1 MLCGMLGAYF
11 HLQGN
16 VMYYIQIEDL
26 AANALIEL
34 LETSKDNRSVSFS
47 VLSKYGNV
55 VVEKLRKENKEVYLL
70 VSRDTTYA
78 FLSDYTDFFDID
90 DSFEIITLKEDK
102 TIEDLKTK
110 FRSNIALDVLM
121 AFISKEAVNVLKKA
135 C

>member
-1 MLCGMLGAYF
+1 
-11 HLQGN
+11 
-16 VMYYIQIEDL
+16 MYYIQIEDL

-78 FLSDYTDFFDID
+78 FVSDYTDFFDID
-90 DSFEIITLKEDK
+90 ESFEIITLKEDK
-102 TIEDLKTK
+102 TIEDLKIK

-121 AFISKEAVNVLKKA
+121 AFISKEAVSVLKKA